1 MDQWGADLRN
11 GILTYNTLD
20 NTTPYWVD
28 LIADSSWDEHRT
40 NIGGDFGFNA
50 NICVHVYGSDSD
62 ARLDLA
68 LYEECQRIRD
78 SK

>member
-1 MDQWGADLRN
+1 MEKSGADLRN

-28 LIADSSWDEHRT
+28 IVAVSVWDTHKT
-40 NIGGDFGFNA
+40 NIGGDYGYDQ
-50 NICVHVYGSDSD
+50 NICVHVYGSDED
-62 ARLDLA
+62 VRLDLA
-68 LYEECQRIRD
+68 LYEECEKIRD